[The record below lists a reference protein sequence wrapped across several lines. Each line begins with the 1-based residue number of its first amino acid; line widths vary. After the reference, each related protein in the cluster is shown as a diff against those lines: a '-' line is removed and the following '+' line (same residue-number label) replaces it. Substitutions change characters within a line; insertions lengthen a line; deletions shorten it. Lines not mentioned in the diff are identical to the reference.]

1 MKNTIK
7 LLGGALVAA
16 VILFTSCGGEATP
29 KSVAEK
35 FVVAIEDKKF
45 EEAEKLA
52 TPESKQVIDMLKGF
66 SNMMPDSAKTKKEF
80 EFGEEKVEGDK
91 ATVSYKV
98 KGSDKNQ
105 TVNLVKKDGKWLV
118 AMSKADMGGGSQDAA
133 AAPATTEEPAA
144 PAAETTAPADAAAP
158 AATEAK

>member
-66 SNMMPDSAKTKKEF
+66 SSMMPDSAKTKKEF

-133 AAPATTEEPAA
+133 ATTEEPAA
-144 PAAETTAPADAAAP
+144 TSVDTAAAPQTAAP